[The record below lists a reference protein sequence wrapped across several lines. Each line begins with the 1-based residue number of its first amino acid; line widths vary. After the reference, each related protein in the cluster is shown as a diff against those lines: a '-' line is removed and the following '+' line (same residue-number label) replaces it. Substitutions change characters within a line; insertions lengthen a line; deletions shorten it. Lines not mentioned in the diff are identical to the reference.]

1 MAGSAKDPSGDAAT
15 EHGAVD
21 RRLEDLRRK
30 LDQTKE
36 QQDDRNN
43 NSGGRSSALGL
54 AVRAASE
61 LVAAVLV
68 GVAIGWGLD
77 WWLNTSPILL
87 LIFFFFGFAA
97 GVLNVVRA
105 MKQSEAE
112 MAKTEDGSKTN

>member
-1 MAGSAKDPSGDAAT
+1 MAGSAKDPRGDAVT
-15 EHGAVD
+15 GQGAFD
-21 RRLEDLRRK
+21 HRLEDLRRK

-43 NSGGRSSALGL
+43 KSGGRSSALGL

-77 WWLNTSPILL
+77 WWLGTSPLLL
-87 LIFFFFGFAA
+87 LIFFFLGFAA

-112 MAKTEDGSKTN
+112 MAKTENGSQSE

>member
-1 MAGSAKDPSGDAAT
+1 MAGSAKDPGGDTAT
-15 EHGAVD
+15 KHGAVD
-21 RRLEDLRRK
+21 HRLEDLRRK

-36 QQDDRNN
+36 QQDDRNS

-77 WWLNTSPILL
+77 WWLGTSPILL
-87 LIFFFFGFAA
+87 LIFFFLGFAA

-112 MAKTEDGSKTN
+112 MAKTENGSQTE